1 MKCISGICPHLGE
14 LGQVFCSR
22 SSDKAVGPLL
32 LRVTKLSGA
41 PDAPPCIC
49 NLVELAGLPLSG
61 VIAPLPSSLA
71 LKLGVQMQDSL
82 HPVVLQLNNLCYY
95 FKGKTKQCGLGC
107 FLLRAS
113 ECPEFKIWNQRVS
126 LVNICLVIEILISE
140 RTSPCLWSV
149 SLCHSWFSWSIS
161 TGCLASGWSWW
172 SPLTIW
178 TSSLFEH
185 TSEARSSWWHVFV
198 SKKAQRRGL
207 ISDYQSLHLS
217 HWDNHTFPI
226 FCLKD
231 DFKDFLSNNHF
242 RCLLEFYHC
251 PLPQTDFCFFKN
263 NSKRS
268 SHCGTAETNL
278 TRNPEVGGWIPVLD
292 QWVKDLA
299 LQWAVM

>member
-1 MKCISGICPHLGE
+1 MVWDVFSSGLQSVLNLRYETREFLWLISAWL
-14 LGQVFCSR
+14 LR
-22 SSDKAVGPLL
+22 SWSLKEPLL
-32 LRVTKLSGA
+32 A
-41 PDAPPCIC
+41 FD
-49 NLVELAGLPLSG
+49 
-61 VIAPLPSSLA
+61 
-71 LKLGVQMQDSL
+71 
-82 HPVVLQLNNLCYY
+82 HH
-95 FKGKTKQCGLGC
+95 
-107 FLLRAS
+107 
-113 ECPEFKIWNQRVS
+113 
-126 LVNICLVIEILISE
+126 
-140 RTSPCLWSV
+140 V
-149 SLCHSWFSWSIS
+149 SLCHSWFSWSVS

-207 ISDYQSLHLS
+207 ISYYQSLHLS

>member
-140 RTSPCLWSV
+140 RTSPCLWSSCF
-149 SLCHSWFSWSIS
+149 SL
-161 TGCLASGWSWW
+161 
-172 SPLTIW
+172 
-178 TSSLFEH
+178 SLL
-185 TSEARSSWWHVFV
+185 VFL
-198 SKKAQRRGL
+198 KH
-207 ISDYQSLHLS
+207 I
-217 HWDNHTFPI
+217 HW
-226 FCLKD
+226 
-231 DFKDFLSNNHF
+231 
-242 RCLLEFYHC
+242 LL
-251 PLPQTDFCFFKN
+251 
-263 NSKRS
+263 
-268 SHCGTAETNL
+268 G
-278 TRNPEVGGWIPVLD
+278 
-292 QWVKDLA
+292 QWVKLMVSTYYLNLISLWTHFWGQVLLMA
-299 LQWAVM
+299 CVCF